1 MGRSKKV
8 NGFTLIEMLMVIML
22 IAILAA
28 VAIPQFIDFRSDAKN
43 ASTNS
48 ALGAVRTAI
57 ASQTGQMLVRCSAP
71 SGTLP
76 TLAQVNANDITN
88 GGAPCTLAMVPNAG
102 ERAFTPNQLPDNPWS
117 GSGVAAAARHA
128 VTACAAVGCARDG
141 SVSCDGAT
149 AYGPAVG
156 GWCYNPA
163 TGAFWANSSNNGVA
177 APNGEY
183 TY

>member
-1 MGRSKKV
+1 MGRNVKQ

-22 IAILAA
+22 VAILAA

-43 ASTNS
+43 ASVNS

-76 TLAQVNANDITN
+76 TTAQINANDITT
-88 GGAPCTLAMVPNAG
+88 GGAPCTGAMVPSVG
-102 ERAFTPNQLPDNPWS
+102 ERSFTPNQIPDNPWS
-117 GSGVAAAARHA
+117 GSAVLPAGRHVVITCGA
-128 VTACAAVGCARDG
+128 NGCLRDG
-141 SVSCDGAT
+141 TVSCDGAT
-149 AYGPAVG
+149 AWGTGVG

-163 TGAFWANSSNNGVA
+163 TGAFWANSNNNGVA

-183 TY
+183 AF